1 MKPLLSVIIPRRSC
15 RAAVNSSFL
24 HSTFITFIPRVTYIH
39 VQLYTVYF
47 GGPLHLKRAIPNAH
61 RLWTDVINLC
71 YTVASYP
78 KGYND
83 ETIRMLQSI
92 IHVLP
97 IAYPFA
103 QCFNKRYNIFLADTL
118 QYSRSPILCSQTG
131 GQRRHI
137 QTKEKQYTD

>member
-1 MKPLLSVIIPRRSC
+1 M
-15 RAAVNSSFL
+15 NSSFL
-24 HSTFITFIPRVTYIH
+24 HSTFITFIPRVTYMH

-103 QCFNKRYNIFLADTL
+103 QCFIIRGTTFSLLIHCSTRGAPYCAPRQEDKDDTYRPKRNNTPTNDTL
-118 QYSRSPILCSQTG
+118 
-131 GQRRHI
+131 
-137 QTKEKQYTD
+137 DAM